1 MTDRRKRITSFP
13 LPFYHGC
20 RKRYKCVKLPSWDTA
35 KGGHEGSFLQWYV
48 LQGREAS
55 RKVCVQDRGVR
66 WMRETIWLDEKNK
79 KTAKQVA
86 AVLAEAKATCSDVR
100 AILQAVW
107 DYLGVTVCEDGDA

>member
-1 MTDRRKRITSFP
+1 MFLCIELVAKYAGRI
-13 LPFYHGC
+13 G
-20 RKRYKCVKLPSWDTA
+20 
-35 KGGHEGSFLQWYV
+35 
-48 LQGREAS
+48 
-55 RKVCVQDRGVR
+55 GVR

>member
-1 MTDRRKRITSFP
+1 M
-13 LPFYHGC
+13 G
-20 RKRYKCVKLPSWDTA
+20 
-35 KGGHEGSFLQWYV
+35 
-48 LQGREAS
+48 
-55 RKVCVQDRGVR
+55 

>member
-1 MTDRRKRITSFP
+1 M
-13 LPFYHGC
+13 
-20 RKRYKCVKLPSWDTA
+20 
-35 KGGHEGSFLQWYV
+35 
-48 LQGREAS
+48 
-55 RKVCVQDRGVR
+55 R

-107 DYLGVTVCEDGDA
+107 DYLGVTVCEYGDA

>member
-1 MTDRRKRITSFP
+1 MFLCIELVAKYAGRI
-13 LPFYHGC
+13 G
-20 RKRYKCVKLPSWDTA
+20 
-35 KGGHEGSFLQWYV
+35 
-48 LQGREAS
+48 
-55 RKVCVQDRGVR
+55 GVR
-66 WMRETIWLDEKNK
+66 WMCETIWLDEKNK

>member
-1 MTDRRKRITSFP
+1 MRKAALVGHREGDTRAAFCSGMYCKGVKRHAKYACRI
-13 LPFYHGC
+13 G
-20 RKRYKCVKLPSWDTA
+20 
-35 KGGHEGSFLQWYV
+35 
-48 LQGREAS
+48 
-55 RKVCVQDRGVR
+55 GVR